1 MKRTWGVILVVTGV
15 IAVIYTLLV
24 GVFVLELAAGAILGM
39 GIALL
44 GARDF
49 AIVKSELREE
59 DGVFRLYVTVKNNQK
74 RSTALCFVAN
84 VYHNGVSIGVVNSN
98 SIILNGLGTGELVAV
113 LPRPSKDTKKEEI
126 TWQIVR
132 WNFK

>member
-1 MKRTWGVILVVTGV
+1 MKRTWGVVLVVIGV
-15 IAVIYTLLV
+15 IAAIYTLLV
-24 GVFVLELAAGAILGM
+24 GVFILELVAGAILGA

-59 DGVFRLYVTVKNNQK
+59 EGVFRLHVTVKNNQK
-74 RSTALCFVAN
+74 RSTALWFVAN

-98 SIILNGLGTGELVAV
+98 SIILNELGTGELVAV
-113 LPRPSKDTKKEEI
+113 LPRPSKDTRKEEI

>member
-1 MKRTWGVILVVTGV
+1 MKRVWGGILVFIGV
-15 IAVIYTLLV
+15 IAVIYTLFL
-24 GVFVLELAAGAILGM
+24 GVFILSVVAGAILGA

-49 AIVKSELREE
+49 AIMKSELREE
-59 DGVFRLYVTVKNNQK
+59 EGVFRLYVTVKNNQK
-74 RSTALCFVAN
+74 RSTALWFVAN

-98 SIILNGLGTGELVAV
+98 SIVLNELGTGELVAV
-113 LPRPSKDTKKEEI
+113 LPRPTKDTRKEEI

>member
-1 MKRTWGVILVVTGV
+1 MKRVWGGILVFIGV
-15 IAVIYTLLV
+15 IAVIYTLFL
-24 GVFVLELAAGAILGM
+24 GVFILSVVAGAILGA

-49 AIVKSELREE
+49 AIMKSELREE
-59 DGVFRLYVTVKNNQK
+59 EGVFRLYVTVKNNQK
-74 RSTALCFVAN
+74 RSTALWFVAN

-98 SIILNGLGTGELVAV
+98 SIVLNELGTGELVAV
-113 LPRPSKDTKKEEI
+113 LPRPTKDTRKEEI

-132 WNFK
+132 WTFK

>member
-1 MKRTWGVILVVTGV
+1 MKRTWGVVLVVIGV
-15 IAVIYTLLV
+15 IAAIYTLMI
-24 GVFVLELAAGAILGM
+24 GVFILELVAGAILGA

-59 DGVFRLYVTVKNNQK
+59 EGVFRLYVTVKNNQK
-74 RSTALCFVAN
+74 RSTALWFVAN

-98 SIILNGLGTGELVAV
+98 SIILNELGTGELVAV
-113 LPRPSKDTKKEEI
+113 LPRPTKDTRKEEI

>member
-1 MKRTWGVILVVTGV
+1 MKRKWGVILVVIGV
-15 IAVIYTLLV
+15 IAAIYTLMI
-24 GVFVLELAAGAILGM
+24 GVFILELVAGAILGA

-59 DGVFRLYVTVKNNQK
+59 EGVFRLYVTVKNNQK
-74 RSTALCFVAN
+74 RSTALWFVAN

-98 SIILNGLGTGELVAV
+98 SIILNEQGTGELVAV
-113 LPRPSKDTKKEEI
+113 LPRPTKDTRKEEI

>member
-1 MKRTWGVILVVTGV
+1 MKRTWGVVLVVIGV
-15 IAVIYTLLV
+15 IAAIYTLLV
-24 GVFVLELAAGAILGM
+24 GVFILELVAGAILGA

-59 DGVFRLYVTVKNNQK
+59 EGVFRLYVTVKNNQK
-74 RSTALCFVAN
+74 RSTALWFVAN

-98 SIILNGLGTGELVAV
+98 SIILNELGTGTMVAV
-113 LPRPSKDTKKEEI
+113 LPRPSKETRKEEF
-126 TWQIVR
+126 TWQIVK

>member
-1 MKRTWGVILVVTGV
+1 MKRTWGVVLVVIGV
-15 IAVIYTLLV
+15 IAAIYTLMM
-24 GVFVLELAAGAILGM
+24 GVFILELVAGAILGA
-39 GIALL
+39 GVALL
-44 GARDF
+44 AARDF

-59 DGVFRLYVTVKNNQK
+59 EGVFRLYVTVKNNQK
-74 RSTALCFVAN
+74 RSTALWFVAN

-98 SIILNGLGTGELVAV
+98 SIILNELGTGELVAV
-113 LPRPSKDTKKEEI
+113 LPRPSKDTRKEEI

>member
-1 MKRTWGVILVVTGV
+1 MKRAWGGILLFIGI
-15 IAVIYTLLV
+15 IAGIYTLIL
-24 GVFVLELAAGAILGM
+24 GVFILSCIAGAIIGA
-39 GIALL
+39 GVALL
-44 GARDF
+44 AARDF

-74 RSTALCFVAN
+74 RSTALWFVAN

-98 SIILNGLGTGELVAV
+98 SIILNELGTGELVAV
-113 LPRPSKDTKKEEI
+113 LPRPSKDTRKEEI

>member
-1 MKRTWGVILVVTGV
+1 MKRTWGVVLVVIGA
-15 IAVIYTLLV
+15 IAAVYTFFV
-24 GVFVLELAAGAILGM
+24 GVFVLELVAGAILGA
-39 GIALL
+39 GVALL
-44 GARDF
+44 WARDF

-59 DGVFRLYVTVKNNQK
+59 EGVFRLHVTVKNNQK
-74 RSTALCFVAN
+74 RATALWFVAN

-98 SIILNGLGTGELVAV
+98 SIILNELGTGELVAV
-113 LPRPSKDTKKEEI
+113 LPRPSKDTRKEEI

>member
-1 MKRTWGVILVVTGV
+1 MVFIGV
-15 IAVIYTLLV
+15 IAVIYTLIL
-24 GVFVLELAAGAILGM
+24 GVFILSVVTGAILGA

-59 DGVFRLYVTVKNNQK
+59 EGVFRLYVTVKNNQK
-74 RSTALCFVAN
+74 RSTALWFVAN

-98 SIILNGLGTGELVAV
+98 SIILNELGMGELVAV
-113 LPRPSKDTKKEEI
+113 LPRPSKDTRKEEI
-126 TWQIVR
+126 TWQIAK

>member
-1 MKRTWGVILVVTGV
+1 MKRVWGGILVFIGV
-15 IAVIYTLLV
+15 IAVVYTMIL
-24 GVFVLELAAGAILGM
+24 GVFILSVVAGAILGA

-59 DGVFRLYVTVKNNQK
+59 EGVFRLYVTVKNNQK
-74 RSTALCFVAN
+74 RSTALWFVAN

-98 SIILNGLGTGELVAV
+98 SIILNELGTGELVAV
-113 LPRPSKDTKKEEI
+113 LPRPTKDTRKEEI

>member
-1 MKRTWGVILVVTGV
+1 MKRTWGVVLVVIGV
-15 IAVIYTLLV
+15 IAAIYTLMV
-24 GVFVLELAAGAILGM
+24 GVFILELVAGAILGA

-59 DGVFRLYVTVKNNQK
+59 EGVFRLDVTVKNNQK
-74 RSTALCFVAN
+74 RSTALWFVAN
-84 VYHNGVSIGVVNSN
+84 VYRNGASIGVVNSN
-98 SIILNGLGTGELVAV
+98 NIILNELGTGMLVAV
-113 LPRPSKDTKKEEI
+113 LPRPSKETRKEEI
-126 TWQIVR
+126 GWQIVK

>member
-1 MKRTWGVILVVTGV
+1 MKRVWGGILVFIGV
-15 IAVIYTLLV
+15 IAVIYTLIL
-24 GVFVLELAAGAILGM
+24 GVFILSVIAGAILGA

-49 AIVKSELREE
+49 IIVKSELREE

-74 RSTALCFVAN
+74 RATALWFVTN
-84 VYHNGVSIGVVNSN
+84 VYHNGMSIGVVNSN
-98 SIILNGLGTGELVAV
+98 SIILNELGTGELVAV
-113 LPRPSKDTKKEEI
+113 LPRPSKNTMKEEI